1 MQIPRRKSDQFK
13 KRDEGPIYL
22 TEEGLKN
29 MREKLAHFKHILP
42 HLISETTR
50 TAAYGDRSDNAE
62 YKDAKASL
70 RRAHYQIA
78 SLEDQLKRVI
88 IIKKNINSDKVGLGA
103 TVVLEIN
110 GTQKTFEIVGPH
122 ETNPTLGR
130 ISNQSPLGAAIM
142 NRKKGEVVTIETTKG
157 QKVYRILE
165 IR

>member
-157 QKVYRILE
+157 QKEYKILE
-165 IR
+165 IK